1 MSAEPGAD
9 FSPSRIVVQCVR
21 MKTRIITSAIFCTL
35 LLWAIPAMSHH
46 SNSAYQVDQV
56 TSVTGIVKE
65 WKWTNPHTWLYLT
78 VEEKGEKVEWALEGR
93 APGILGRAGWDRT
106 ILKPGEKVTVHMS
119 RAKDGSRVGIIARV
133 DKADGTIL
141 GNNPNQ

>member
-1 MSAEPGAD
+1 M
-9 FSPSRIVVQCVR
+9 R
-21 MKTRIITSAIFCTL
+21 TRIITSAIFYIL
-35 LLWAIPAMSHH
+35 LFCAIPAMSHH

-56 TSVTGIVKE
+56 SSVTGIVKE

-93 APGILGRAGWDRT
+93 APGTLGRAGWDRT
-106 ILKPGEKVTVHMS
+106 ILKPGEKVTVYMS